1 MRCLAAWAVARLHGV
16 YLGDKSILR
25 MRTRVSEG
33 HLVSPGMREAGALCR
48 APHRYCDP
56 AAARRNPR
64 LQPLEKSYLLAGG
77 WWLPPPGRVTQVQGQ
92 CPGRTGLGGGPGR
105 GRRAAPS
112 SRQLHGQ
119 QSSPPSD
126 SVSGRAEPSRSEPG
140 HGCGHGHWRCRDSVL
155 HCWHVVTLSPQ
166 WGPAVT
172 TALE

>member
-1 MRCLAAWAVARLHGV
+1 MRCLAAWAGAGLHGV

-33 HLVSPGMREAGALCR
+33 HITSCHRGGGWSSVPG
-48 APHRYCDP
+48 PHRYCHS
-56 AAARRNPR
+56 AATRRNPR
-64 LQPLEKSYLLAGG
+64 LQPLEKSYLLAAGCG

-92 CPGRTGLGGGPGR
+92 CPGRAGRGGGPGR

-126 SVSGRAEPSRSEPG
+126 SVSGRAEPSQSLRT
-140 HGCGHGHWRCRDSVL
+140 WARVRT
-155 HCWHVVTLSPQ
+155 WTL
-166 WGPAVT
+166 AV
-172 TALE
+172 